1 MASTAGQAVLAWIHT
16 FPSVTTSPTLLADL
30 TDGNVFL
37 EILAEIDPKW
47 FKISKLPETGDNW
60 VLKFNNIK
68 RLFKLISSYFEEFL
82 GQNIANLDMG
92 GSTLEKI
99 AKGDPKQVLRLAHL
113 VIALAVQTEGNQKQI
128 AKIQS
133 LNQFDQHELM
143 VAIETVMAS
152 VTEQESNSP
161 TSESMMVPQTA
172 KAQLDLE
179 ASLKDLHKELTE
191 AKRLNEQLIA
201 EKQDDSNKIADLDH
215 TLTEFKSA
223 GNVDFLLRSE
233 IDHLKAELEKS
244 ETTRLELET
253 ISELQEQKIGEA
265 TKKVDHYV
273 RQAEEMQHLSDQLD
287 ELRHAADKLQKSEA
301 MVDKYKKK
309 IDETIELKRSVKA
322 LEEQLVA
329 SESRNSS
336 LEEEFRKANA
346 MKSLVD
352 TYKKQIGALE
362 EKASTIHVENT
373 KLSFLLSES
382 DSKVKRYD
390 AERSR
395 DQDLIHD
402 LQERMRDLEFSA
414 DIGTKFATEIA
425 TSEEA
430 GTGDAIKS
438 HKIVQ
443 LEQEIARLRQER
455 SDDSVKLNK
464 VIVLETLLEDTNRLK
479 TKLEEDYRRMVE
491 VNMGL
496 ESQLKEPHIHN
507 SMGTLDSGIM
517 DKLNTYEAE
526 NARLKARLS
535 IPGSVDGAAKGTVS
549 QGSSD
554 SDQMRKKMDQL
565 LADNRSQSVRINN
578 ILIEKESLQSIQID
592 LKERMQHIER
602 VNSELRSSL
611 AAMETKGQSS
621 DETTQKLGTATQ
633 RLVQLTDQNVHL
645 QDSLKKA
652 KEHILNQEKKIRNL
666 QESDQKEYFN
676 EALQSLQSTMKLKE
690 MELERAKKEVADTR
704 AASRREQR
712 LVVSA
717 WYELGTKI
725 QQKTPGSRAKDS
737 APSSWLAQQRQNL
750 DTSHAARKLMATRS
764 DHVPIIFVQYM
775 AH

>member
-750 DTSHAARKLMATRS
+750 DTSHAARYR
-764 DHVPIIFVQYM
+764 
-775 AH
+775 

>member
-535 IPGSVDGAAKGTVS
+535 IPGSVDGAAKGTVA

-750 DTSHAARKLMATRS
+750 DTSHAARYR
-764 DHVPIIFVQYM
+764 
-775 AH
+775 

>member
-425 TSEEA
+425 TSEKPVQ
-430 GTGDAIKS
+430 GMLSI
-438 HKIVQ
+438 Q

-535 IPGSVDGAAKGTVS
+535 IPGSVDGAAKGTVA

-750 DTSHAARKLMATRS
+750 DTSHAARYR
-764 DHVPIIFVQYM
+764 
-775 AH
+775 